1 MLLFT
6 CYFDLF
12 TLEQKCSDVEQC
24 FSHFLNFLI
33 ILPTFS
39 NNSAT
44 GKMSIIALGSLPIA
58 FITHKAYKDPLL
70 YDSFIQAQQAYKVYT
85 IRIKLITGI
94 R

>member
-1 MLLFT
+1 
-6 CYFDLF
+6 
-12 TLEQKCSDVEQC
+12 
-24 FSHFLNFLI
+24 
-33 ILPTFS
+33 
-39 NNSAT
+39 
-44 GKMSIIALGSLPIA
+44 MSIIALGSLPIA